1 MNKPFNKPDLNAPRY
16 RKKTHHIINADF
28 YKRFFKKYPK
38 YKENKNTEIHKIIKT
53 FNQYVCQEVINNRD
67 GVELPE
73 SLGWLFIG
81 TCKNAKKN
89 NVNIGKSIKYGVKV
103 SNKNWETDGKLAKIF
118 YSNYAPKYKYKYR
131 EYWGFTACRNFKRAV
146 SKAYPENWPMYMQ
159 IEPNKKI
166 KALYTK
172 KVVKEKKATADLKK
186 LKNYNEFDI

>member
-38 YKENKNTEIHKIIKT
+38 YKEKKNTEIHKVIKT
-53 FNQYVCQEVINNRD
+53 FNEYVCQEVVNNRD

-89 NVNIGKSIKYGVKV
+89 NVNIGKSIKYGVRV
-103 SNKNWETDGKLAKIF
+103 SNKNWETDGNIGKIF
-118 YSNYAPKYKYKYR
+118 YTNWSTKYR
-131 EYWGFTACRNFKRAV
+131 FKNREFWRFKACRKFKRSVA
-146 SKAYPENWPMYMQ
+146 KAYPDNWNMYRVMK
-159 IEPNKKI
+159 NKYRIAHLFNFDPPKS
-166 KALYTK
+166 
-172 KVVKEKKATADLKK
+172 K
-186 LKNYNEFDI
+186 LNGYDEFES